1 MIEPLSRALF
11 HTLAASATVKR
22 LASRYGMRE
31 GRFARR
37 FIAGER
43 VADALAAARRR
54 WPTAASAAP

>member
-37 FIAGER
+37 FIAGR
-43 VADALAAARRR
+43 TGSTTRSPLPARS
-54 WPTAASAAP
+54 PTAASAAP

>member
-1 MIEPLSRALF
+1 MIEPVSRALF
-11 HTLAASATVKR
+11 NTLAASGTVKR

-43 VADALAAARRR
+43 VGDALAAPPAR
-54 WPTAASAAP
+54 WPTGASAAP